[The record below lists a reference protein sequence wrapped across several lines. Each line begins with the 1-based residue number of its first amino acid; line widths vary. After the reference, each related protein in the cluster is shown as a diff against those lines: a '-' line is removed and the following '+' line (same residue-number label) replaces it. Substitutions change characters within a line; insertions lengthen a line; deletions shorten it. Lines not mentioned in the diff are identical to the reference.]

1 MAAFPGHPQQRRRIW
16 WQPATP
22 VSLTT
27 VSAPVAAVPAAV
39 PEPVTVSLEVLGE
52 AIRGHHVGGRRIL
65 PGAAVPELVRTAL
78 PGLCGAATR
87 FAGLTWHRPLDLDR
101 TAEVRVVAGDHRPG
115 EPVPFTLTAPDGV
128 VHATGTAE
136 ALPGPALP
144 SAAAPAPEQVGAP
157 VAPAVVYARLGA
169 GGVRHDSGLQVLQAL
184 WAGPGECL
192 ADLAAPPAAPGVL
205 LDPVVLDGAL
215 QALAVLDDTT
225 GYLPT
230 AFAELTA
237 GPPLPARCRVHA
249 RDVTAPGTT
258 GSRTVDL
265 DVFDGAEH
273 VLALRGLTLTAV
285 GAPAAQPAADR
296 KEEPVDPAVTIRHRR
311 PRWQPA
317 GPPEPGRRPVHRVLL
332 HCEDQDLR
340 TALAAELDRRGIA
353 SDTGSGDDGATDAV
367 LHLCPAAEPDLA
379 AQLHDGF
386 DSVLRLATRHLG
398 EGRDAL
404 RMLVAHHS
412 DALTGHARPAYAATG
427 ALLRTLALEH
437 SGFSGVNVRVDGSPA
452 GLARLLVDELLGGA
466 GGEVRLTPEG
476 RHIRA
481 YEEYEPA
488 PAAAPAPAGGPAR
501 TFLITGGAGRIGTTI
516 AAHLAGRGPVNLVL
530 CGRRA
535 ADDTVEEALR
545 ELSATGAQVTY
556 RQCDVSDRRQVDA
569 LVAEIGERFGA
580 LHGVVHAAG
589 VTRDSRAVRKTR
601 REIDEVLAPKV
612 WGAVHLDAATRH
624 EPLEFLALFSSVAA
638 TTGNLG
644 QADYAFANAFLD
656 AFAEERAALHTA
668 GRRPGRTVSIGWPL
682 WANGGMPVH
691 EASRTLMAQHTGM
704 VPLPDADAVRAFDA
718 FLTGAETCPG
728 VVAYQPGFTPRAA
741 PAVTGEDTPVADRIR
756 AVEGDLRSLAAGFL
770 MVSDED
776 VDTATNL
783 MELGFDSISLTEL
796 ITRINARYGLDL
808 LPTVLFETP
817 TLEALAIRLAND
829 HPQAGRPPAQASL
842 APTSAPTPAPAPAPA
857 LAPALALA
865 PAPASDAGP
874 AEVVVSGAGQEPGV
888 GPDDGS
894 VSARE
899 GAAAALA
906 GAAMPVAVIGMA
918 GRFPGADDLAALWRV
933 VSAGED
939 RVGPVPAD
947 RAELLADPG
956 MREVRA
962 GFLERVA
969 EFDAAAFG
977 ISPREAGFM
986 DPQQRQFL
994 EVTWQALYDAGR
1006 RPGELA
1012 GSATGVFVGVAT
1024 GDYNELMAAHGGAP
1038 EAHMATGVAHAVLA
1052 NRVSHLLD
1060 LRGPSEAIDTACSSS
1075 LVAVHHAVRA
1085 LQHGDCELAV
1095 AGGVNLTLSPALYTT
1110 FDRAGMLSARGR
1122 CAAFDDSADG
1132 YVRGEGV
1139 GAVVLKPLD
1148 RALADGDPVQA
1159 VILGTAVNHT
1169 GRTPS
1174 LTAPNPHSQAEVI
1187 VEAVRAAG
1195 IDPRTIGFVQAHGT
1209 GTPLGDPVEIEGLK
1223 QAFARLYEDHDLP
1236 APAEPHLAVGT
1247 VKANIGHLEA
1257 AAGIAGLLTTVLAM
1271 RHGLI
1276 PPHPHLSEPNRYL
1289 RLDGTP
1295 LTLAHQARDW
1305 EPTADESGRPVRRA
1319 GVSSFGFG
1327 GSNAHVVLQTGGAA
1341 PARRPAAQGPLVVPL
1356 SARDGAALADYR
1368 LRLADALDA
1377 LPDAGLDQVAY
1388 TLQVGREELPHRFA
1402 VVAADRTRLV
1412 AALRGTDQ
1420 GGVHLGDGTARPGGD
1435 ASPVTPEELAAAWC
1449 AGRSV
1454 GWAGLWSAAPG
1465 RIPLP
1470 GPGFARTAYWYP
1482 RAAAPAVVR
1491 PAPAGAER
1499 TADGR
1504 VRLAAVRRYEPA
1516 RHPAPA
1522 AAPQAAPAAPVR
1534 PVTAVAPAPGTGVTL
1549 ADLRER
1555 VAGTLGLPV
1564 AEIGE
1569 QDSLTGLGLD
1579 SIMRVELV
1587 RWLHESHGVTVPTS
1601 ELYEH
1606 DTLAAL
1612 ARHLETAAAAEPE
1625 TAATPETATQPDT
1638 AAEPET
1644 SAPDPAAVVR
1654 GAVERAV
1661 RTDLGPDGRFT
1672 DGALSSLDMVRAVRA
1687 LETVLG
1693 TLPKTLLFD
1702 QPDCTA
1708 LAAHLTERFGA
1719 EAVARLADA
1728 TATAPATP
1736 AAAVPAAPAEPTA
1749 PGGPGA
1755 LIVARAELA
1764 GHPGLLDL
1772 VREVEERHGMESGL
1786 AGLSI
1791 APLLFFP
1798 STRDAYLAIGRT
1810 GDSVLVW
1817 RYTGAPER
1825 FADAAGELLSH
1836 CAGNGLKLNLLSTEP
1851 LAELTGTPMLATAF
1865 GVVQRLEDLASFTLA
1880 GGRRSKLRYLVK
1892 KFGRHGDN
1900 RVEEYVSGSDPAT
1913 DAAIADL
1920 VDRWS
1925 EGKEM
1930 VNAYVAEA
1938 RELIREG
1945 RLPDR
1950 NRIFLTY
1957 RDGRLLSA
1965 IVLAALPAENGYL
1978 LDVEFYPG
1986 DMPLGGLEYGLVE
1999 IIGRLA
2005 AEGVDVLSFGGSFGV
2020 EVTTTANP
2028 AQDVRQ
2034 ALAELRSVGIFD
2046 EGNYRFKKKFGP
2058 VEVPLYLCQPA
2069 ADRTDALDLIMMIAN
2084 APESGAAAGTPAA
2097 ATPVTPVAPATPAI
2111 PATPATP
2118 ATGRE
2123 AVLVRAGHNP
2133 VLLDHTE
2140 VEFDLLTDSW
2150 FERTDSFVTDRMAAL
2165 ATQVADP
2172 GGAPVALPGWLPLPH
2187 ASWTA
2192 SGRSAELRLCRSWP
2206 GRRGVVL
2213 HNDLFPTWQFALAE
2227 AGLRAVRIP
2236 REDDAPTADAPATG
2250 DGRLAGLAAL
2260 LDEHGDAVS
2269 FVCLELSTNAAG
2281 GLPLSL
2287 AALRA
2292 TARTLRERGVPLVL
2306 DATRVVDNALAV
2318 AEAQDADL
2326 WRTVR
2331 DLLDTADAV
2340 TVSLSKN
2347 FAVGMGGL
2355 VATRRGDLAERLAE
2369 DEDAYGRQ
2377 LGRQQQAVLGAA
2389 LADTPLI
2396 GDLVRRRAEQV
2407 RTLHQRLVK
2416 AGAPVYGGPGAHCVL
2431 LDPRRDEAFAG
2442 LTHPA
2447 PALLAWLYRETG
2459 VRGAPHVGDDPA
2471 GLVRLALPIGL
2482 SDPDAQT
2489 LADRLCDCF
2498 AHRTGVVDLLPTGP
2512 AATPMALARARFE
2525 PVERIPEDV
2534 RAALAEGYERAG
2546 ENMAVLTEHVPAVRR
2561 HLVEL
2566 EDATVEAF
2574 VHGTGPTLLLAH
2586 PFNIGAGMFARQF
2599 ADLGTDHR
2607 LVVLHH
2613 PGVGATRTGG
2623 ALSLDHIVDLYT
2635 ATLTRLGI
2643 DGPVHLVGA
2652 SWGAL
2657 VAETFALR
2665 HPGRSA
2671 SLTTVGGSYRYANRV
2686 GEVNRL
2692 EVIVAEDMAAVAAA
2706 TGDGARL
2713 PGRAAQLLRCESM
2726 DAYVGLSYLDLFAG
2740 EPDLLRRLPELTGM
2754 PTAVIHGRL
2763 DSVVPLD
2770 TAHRLAAALPGAR
2783 YEELADAGHFPCVT
2797 HADDVSRVLRE
2808 VVAAATADRPTEE
2821 TA

>member
-1 MAAFPGHPQQRRRIW
+1 SWKA
-16 WQPATP
+16 
-22 VSLTT
+22 
-27 VSAPVAAVPAAV
+27 
-39 PEPVTVSLEVLGE
+39 
-52 AIRGHHVGGRRIL
+52 
-65 PGAAVPELVRTAL
+65 
-78 PGLCGAATR
+78 
-87 FAGLTWHRPLDLDR
+87 
-101 TAEVRVVAGDHRPG
+101 
-115 EPVPFTLTAPDGV
+115 
-128 VHATGTAE
+128 
-136 ALPGPALP
+136 
-144 SAAAPAPEQVGAP
+144 AAAPA
-157 VAPAVVYARLGA
+157 
-169 GGVRHDSGLQVLQAL
+169 
-184 WAGPGECL
+184 
-192 ADLAAPPAAPGVL
+192 
-205 LDPVVLDGAL
+205 
-215 QALAVLDDTT
+215 
-225 GYLPT
+225 
-230 AFAELTA
+230 
-237 GPPLPARCRVHA
+237 
-249 RDVTAPGTT
+249 
-258 GSRTVDL
+258 
-265 DVFDGAEH
+265 
-273 VLALRGLTLTAV
+273 
-285 GAPAAQPAADR
+285 
-296 KEEPVDPAVTIRHRR
+296 
-311 PRWQPA
+311 
-317 GPPEPGRRPVHRVLL
+317 
-332 HCEDQDLR
+332 
-340 TALAAELDRRGIA
+340 A
-353 SDTGSGDDGATDAV
+353 S
-367 LHLCPAAEPDLA
+367 
-379 AQLHDGF
+379 
-386 DSVLRLATRHLG
+386 
-398 EGRDAL
+398 
-404 RMLVAHHS
+404 
-412 DALTGHARPAYAATG
+412 
-427 ALLRTLALEH
+427 
-437 SGFSGVNVRVDGSPA
+437 
-452 GLARLLVDELLGGA
+452 
-466 GGEVRLTPEG
+466 
-476 RHIRA
+476 
-481 YEEYEPA
+481 
-488 PAAAPAPAGGPAR
+488 
-501 TFLITGGAGRIGTTI
+501 
-516 AAHLAGRGPVNLVL
+516 
-530 CGRRA
+530 
-535 ADDTVEEALR
+535 
-545 ELSATGAQVTY
+545 
-556 RQCDVSDRRQVDA
+556 
-569 LVAEIGERFGA
+569 
-580 LHGVVHAAG
+580 
-589 VTRDSRAVRKTR
+589 
-601 REIDEVLAPKV
+601 
-612 WGAVHLDAATRH
+612 
-624 EPLEFLALFSSVAA
+624 
-638 TTGNLG
+638 
-644 QADYAFANAFLD
+644 
-656 AFAEERAALHTA
+656 
-668 GRRPGRTVSIGWPL
+668 
-682 WANGGMPVH
+682 
-691 EASRTLMAQHTGM
+691 
-704 VPLPDADAVRAFDA
+704 
-718 FLTGAETCPG
+718 
-728 VVAYQPGFTPRAA
+728 
-741 PAVTGEDTPVADRIR
+741 
-756 AVEGDLRSLAAGFL
+756 
-770 MVSDED
+770 
-776 VDTATNL
+776 
-783 MELGFDSISLTEL
+783 
-796 ITRINARYGLDL
+796 
-808 LPTVLFETP
+808 
-817 TLEALAIRLAND
+817 
-829 HPQAGRPPAQASL
+829 
-842 APTSAPTPAPAPAPA
+842 
-857 LAPALALA
+857 
-865 PAPASDAGP
+865 
-874 AEVVVSGAGQEPGV
+874 
-888 GPDDGS
+888 
-894 VSARE
+894 
-899 GAAAALA
+899 
-906 GAAMPVAVIGMA
+906 
-918 GRFPGADDLAALWRV
+918 
-933 VSAGED
+933 
-939 RVGPVPAD
+939 
-947 RAELLADPG
+947 
-956 MREVRA
+956 
-962 GFLERVA
+962 
-969 EFDAAAFG
+969 
-977 ISPREAGFM
+977 
-986 DPQQRQFL
+986 
-994 EVTWQALYDAGR
+994 
-1006 RPGELA
+1006 
-1012 GSATGVFVGVAT
+1012 
-1024 GDYNELMAAHGGAP
+1024 
-1038 EAHMATGVAHAVLA
+1038 
-1052 NRVSHLLD
+1052 
-1060 LRGPSEAIDTACSSS
+1060 
-1075 LVAVHHAVRA
+1075 
-1085 LQHGDCELAV
+1085 
-1095 AGGVNLTLSPALYTT
+1095 
-1110 FDRAGMLSARGR
+1110 
-1122 CAAFDDSADG
+1122 
-1132 YVRGEGV
+1132 
-1139 GAVVLKPLD
+1139 
-1148 RALADGDPVQA
+1148 
-1159 VILGTAVNHT
+1159 
-1169 GRTPS
+1169 
-1174 LTAPNPHSQAEVI
+1174 
-1187 VEAVRAAG
+1187 
-1195 IDPRTIGFVQAHGT
+1195 
-1209 GTPLGDPVEIEGLK
+1209 
-1223 QAFARLYEDHDLP
+1223 
-1236 APAEPHLAVGT
+1236 
-1247 VKANIGHLEA
+1247 
-1257 AAGIAGLLTTVLAM
+1257 
-1271 RHGLI
+1271 
-1276 PPHPHLSEPNRYL
+1276 
-1289 RLDGTP
+1289 
-1295 LTLAHQARDW
+1295 
-1305 EPTADESGRPVRRA
+1305 
-1319 GVSSFGFG
+1319 
-1327 GSNAHVVLQTGGAA
+1327 
-1341 PARRPAAQGPLVVPL
+1341 
-1356 SARDGAALADYR
+1356 
-1368 LRLADALDA
+1368 
-1377 LPDAGLDQVAY
+1377 
-1388 TLQVGREELPHRFA
+1388 
-1402 VVAADRTRLV
+1402 
-1412 AALRGTDQ
+1412 
-1420 GGVHLGDGTARPGGD
+1420 
-1435 ASPVTPEELAAAWC
+1435 
-1449 AGRSV
+1449 
-1454 GWAGLWSAAPG
+1454 
-1465 RIPLP
+1465 
-1470 GPGFARTAYWYP
+1470 
-1482 RAAAPAVVR
+1482 
-1491 PAPAGAER
+1491 
-1499 TADGR
+1499 
-1504 VRLAAVRRYEPA
+1504 
-1516 RHPAPA
+1516 
-1522 AAPQAAPAAPVR
+1522 AAPAAP
-1534 PVTAVAPAPGTGVTL
+1534 
-1549 ADLRER
+1549 
-1555 VAGTLGLPV
+1555 AG
-1564 AEIGE
+1564 
-1569 QDSLTGLGLD
+1569 S
-1579 SIMRVELV
+1579 
-1587 RWLHESHGVTVPTS
+1587 
-1601 ELYEH
+1601 
-1606 DTLAAL
+1606 
-1612 ARHLETAAAAEPE
+1612 
-1625 TAATPETATQPDT
+1625 
-1638 AAEPET
+1638 
-1644 SAPDPAAVVR
+1644 
-1654 GAVERAV
+1654 
-1661 RTDLGPDGRFT
+1661 
-1672 DGALSSLDMVRAVRA
+1672 
-1687 LETVLG
+1687 
-1693 TLPKTLLFD
+1693 
-1702 QPDCTA
+1702 
-1708 LAAHLTERFGA
+1708 
-1719 EAVARLADA
+1719 
-1728 TATAPATP
+1728 
-1736 AAAVPAAPAEPTA
+1736 
-1749 PGGPGA
+1749 GA

-1772 VREVEERHGMESGL
+1772 VRDVEERHGMESGL

-1836 CAGNGLKLNLLSTEP
+1836 CAENGLKLNLLSTEP

-1892 KFGRHGDN
+1892 KFGRHGEN

-2097 ATPVTPVAPATPAI
+2097 ATSATSATPV
-2111 PATPATP
+2111 TPATP

-2165 ATQVADP
+2165 ATEVAYP
-2172 GGAPVALPGWLPLPH
+2172 GAAPVALPGWLPLPH

-2236 REDDAPTADAPATG
+2236 READAPTADAPATG

-2287 AALRA
+2287 GALRA

-2318 AEAQDADL
+2318 AEAEGADL

-2355 VATRRGDLAERLAE
+2355 VATRQGDLAERLAE

-2377 LGRQQQAVLGAA
+2377 LGRQQQAVLAAA

-2447 PALLAWLYRETG
+2447 PALLARLYRETG

-2471 GLVRLALPIGL
+2471 GLVRLAVPIGL

-2546 ENMAVLTEHVPAVRR
+2546 ENMAVLTEHVPDVRR

-2599 ADLGTDHR
+2599 AALGADHR

-2713 PGRAAQLLRCESM
+2713 PGRAAELLRCESM

-2770 TAHRLAAALPGAR
+2770 TAQRLAAALPGAR

-2808 VVAAATADRPTEE
+2808 VVAAATADRPIEE